1 MTAMENA
8 WFLYLL
14 FTGKPKN
21 SYWYYK
27 KSFQDSRIQD
37 NADSATVDALHTLG
51 LVCKMQHFQ
60 VEKQEL
66 KLFSPPTPQL

>member
-14 FTGKPKN
+14 FTGKPEN
-21 SYWYYK
+21 SYWDYK
-27 KSFQDSRIQD
+27 KSFQDSGVQD
-37 NADSATVDALHTLG
+37 NTDSATVDVLHTLG
-51 LVCKMQHFQ
+51 LVCKMQYLQ